1 MAQEPTVAAPAFQP
15 GQPVE
20 QLVLPVAAGSY
31 HDRAMPLVVW
41 LAERWNLPIRVVHVA
56 GPADTSVGI
65 GGSDGDPDHRS
76 GGDASGASTGE
87 SAATMPQSV
96 VADMQSWYPSL
107 AVTGETLH
115 GDRPGAAIA
124 RYLDPRSLAVLSTD
138 NADAWSFKN
147 SVAEELVHLAE
158 VPVLL
163 VGPKVPRRKPDGE
176 IVVGYD
182 GSASARIALDSAVSL
197 ARATGHRLWMVR
209 VVPEPLA
216 GDDLHESTTRPLQ
229 ELAEQLD
236 AEVGARWEVVQ
247 SNSPVD
253 AISSFADR
261 RQAGFIVVG
270 SRSRTDTSRRSMSS
284 IAMGL
289 VSNAE
294 QPVLVTAIS

>member
-1 MAQEPTVAAPAFQP
+1 MEQEPTVAAPSFRP
-15 GQPVE
+15 GRPLE
-20 QLVLPVAAGSY
+20 RLVLPVGPGSY

-41 LAERWNLPIRVVHVA
+41 LAERWSLPVHVIHVA
-56 GPADTSVGI
+56 TGADTSTGSQDAP
-65 GGSDGDPDHRS
+65 GGAAEPGDV
-76 GGDASGASTGE
+76 
-87 SAATMPQSV
+87 AAGLPHAV
-96 VADMQSWYPSL
+96 VADMSSRYPSL
-107 AVTGETLH
+107 AVTGEILH
-115 GDRPGAAIA
+115 GDRPGAVIA
-124 RYLDPRSLAVLSTD
+124 GHLDPRSLAVLSTD

-163 VGPKVPRRKPDGE
+163 LGPNVVRRKPEGE
-176 IVVGYD
+176 IVVGFD
-182 GSASARIALDSAVSL
+182 GSASSRIALDSAVSL
-197 ARATGHRLWMVR
+197 ARASGHRLWIVR

-216 GDDLHESTTRPLQ
+216 GDDLHQNTTGVLQ

-236 AEVGARWEVVQ
+236 REIGARWEVVQ

-261 RQAGFIVVG
+261 HHAGFIVVG

-289 VSNAE
+289 VSRAE
-294 QPVLVTAIS
+294 QPVLVTGVT